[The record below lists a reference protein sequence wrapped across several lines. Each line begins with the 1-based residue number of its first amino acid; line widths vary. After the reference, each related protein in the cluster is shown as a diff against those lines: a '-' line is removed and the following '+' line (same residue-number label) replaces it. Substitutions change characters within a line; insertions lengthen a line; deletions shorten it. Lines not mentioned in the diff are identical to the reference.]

1 MLWCSKYLER
11 EVPPS
16 EMKTGCRWPRLW
28 SHAGE
33 QRCFRP
39 GAKIQQ
45 RGSPAAP
52 AAPRRRPATRSAF
65 YTLRY
70 RRHEANAA
78 VSACWCVRAD
88 YRIWR
93 LTEHEQNRTCV
104 FTAQLELVPIQN
116 NVRPHSQLG
125 TETTYCCTEMYFNQF
140 ISDWFDVSNHIS
152 VHQHLNL
159 YIQELVYFYFC
170 F

>member
-1 MLWCSKYLER
+1 MNSPGCTRTAGAVSASWGVAGRPAATCAEVLMLWCSKYLER

-45 RGSPAAP
+45 GGSPAAP

-104 FTAQLELVPIQN
+104 FTDQTAGA
-116 NVRPHSQLG
+116 G
-125 TETTYCCTEMYFNQF
+125 TGPEQRASSLAARDRDD
-140 ISDWFDVSNHIS
+140 ILLHWDV
-152 VHQHLNL
+152 
-159 YIQELVYFYFC
+159 F
-170 F
+170 